1 MRISVEK
8 PILRINHSNTFMVT
22 DLAGQIQPNGHFGIF
37 SDDTRFLSY
46 YACYVDGHPWERL
59 TSTTTTYYATRIHL
73 TNPEFTSRDGKLPS
87 GTLSFVI
94 SRTVQEGIHEDLDLT
109 NYGLA
114 PVRFNLEIALRSDFA
129 DIFEVE
135 SRQFVRRGRIE
146 TRWDEENDELSTTY
160 TNGDFFRRLSYKISN
175 CSSLPHSAN
184 GRITFELELQP
195 GETWHACCSY
205 TLAGNEHI
213 REPVNLCYK
222 AMVDNRI
229 TNTGVE
235 RLHHEWLNCVTAV
248 NSSNEVVNRLYRQS
262 VEDLGALRLFDYDV
276 GPDIWLP
283 AAGVPKFVT
292 LFGRDSLI
300 VSLQT
305 TISHANFARGTLKK
319 LAQWQATERDDWR
332 DAEPGKILHEVRQG
346 ELAYFKQVPHTPYY
360 GTADATPLF
369 LILLHEAW
377 KWLGDDSLLREHRD
391 VALRCLEWID
401 RYGDRD
407 GDGFQEYQTRSAR
420 GIDNQGWKDSGDSI
434 VYPDGSQVKAPIALC
449 ELQGYVFDATMRM
462 AEVFEALAEGD
473 RAATLRAKAATL
485 QTRFEERF
493 WCEELDCYAFALD
506 PDKQPVRSVASNTGH
521 CLWSGIAR
529 PDRAA
534 RVVQRLLKPDM
545 WSGWGIRTL
554 STQNPAYN
562 PFSYHRG
569 SVWPHDNSIIALGFK
584 RYGKAIEAAQVAHG
598 IFDAGTY
605 FASDRLPELYAG
617 IECRPGTFPVPYL
630 EANVPQAWAAASVF
644 QLLQSMLGIQADAPQ
659 GYLYVDPYL
668 PDWLSD
674 LTLSGLEV
682 GDARID
688 LKFWRSGDRTCWD
701 ALVRSGKIEVKAKPW
716 QPWSV

>member
-1 MRISVEK
+1 MRINVEK
-8 PILRINHSNTFMVT
+8 PILRINHGNTFMVT
-22 DLAGQIQPNGHFGIF
+22 DLAGQIQPLGHFGIF

-46 YACYVDGHPWERL
+46 YACYVDGHAWERL
-59 TSTTTTYYATRIHL
+59 TSTTTTYYATRIVL
-73 TNPEFTSRDGKLPS
+73 TNPEFTSKDGKIPT
-87 GTLSFVI
+87 GTLSLAI

-114 PVRFNLEIALRSDFA
+114 SVRFNLEIALRSDFA

-146 TRWDEENDELSTTY
+146 TRWDEENNKLSTTY

-175 CSSLPHSAN
+175 CPSSPHSAN
-184 GRITFELELQP
+184 GRITFEIKLQP
-195 GETWHACCSY
+195 GETWHACCGY

-213 REPVNLCYK
+213 RKPVNLCYE

-229 TNTGVE
+229 INTGVE
-235 RLHHEWLNCVTAV
+235 RLHHEWLNSVTAV
-248 NSSNEVVNRLYRQS
+248 NSCNEVVNRLYRQS
-262 VEDLGALRLFDYDV
+262 VDDLGALRLFDYDV
-276 GPDIWLP
+276 EPDIWLP

-305 TISHANFARGTLKK
+305 TIAHANFARGTLKK
-319 LAQWQATERDDWR
+319 LAQWQATEYDDWR
-332 DAEPGKILHEVRQG
+332 DAQPGKILHEIRQG
-346 ELAYFKQVPHTPYY
+346 ELAYLKQVPHTPYY

-377 KWLGDDSLLREHRD
+377 KWLGDESLLREHRSA
-391 VALRCLEWID
+391 ALRCLEWIERD
-401 RYGDRD
+401 GDRN

-420 GIDNQGWKDSGDSI
+420 GIENQGWKDSGDAI

-449 ELQGYVFDATMRM
+449 ELQGYVFDAQMRM
-462 AEVFEALAEGD
+462 AEVFEALAESD
-473 RAATLRAKAATL
+473 RAATLRTKAAAL
-485 QTRFEERF
+485 QRRFEERF

-506 PDKQPVRSVASNTGH
+506 ADKQPVRSVASNTGH

-534 RVVQRLLKPDM
+534 RVVQRLLQPDM

-554 STQNPAYN
+554 STQNPACN

-569 SVWPHDNSIIALGFK
+569 SVWPHDNSLIALGFK
-584 RYGKAIEAAQVAHG
+584 RYGFAPEAAQVAHG
-598 IFDAGTY
+598 IFNAGTC

-668 PDWLSD
+668 PDWLSN

-682 GDARID
+682 GNARLD
-688 LKFWRSGDRTCWD
+688 LKFWREGDRTCWD
-701 ALVRSGKIEVKAKPW
+701 AEVRSGKIEVKAKPW